1 MYFISP
7 RHLRADGARGHGP
20 RSPRRGLLVREEGG
34 PHDAEA
40 GRDLVPRGCREG
52 ARGHEDGGP
61 APRERARSEGT
72 RRALLRRGGP
82 RAAAGVLPPGP
93 GPDPPL
99 PEADT

>member
-1 MYFISP
+1 MYIILTP
-7 RHLRADGARGHGP
+7 HLPADGAPGHGP
-20 RSPRRGLLVREEGG
+20 PSPRRGLLVREEGG

-72 RRALLRRGGP
+72 RRGLLRRGGP
-82 RAAAGVLPPGP
+82 RGAAGGFSPGP
-93 GPDPPL
+93 APGPPL
-99 PEADT
+99 

>member
-1 MYFISP
+1 MYIIST

-40 GRDLVPRGCREG
+40 DRDLVPRGCREG
-52 ARGHEDGGP
+52 ARRDEDGGP
-61 APRERARSEGT
+61 AARERARGEGT

-82 RAAAGVLPPGP
+82 RAASGVLPPGP
-93 GPDPPL
+93 GRKNP
-99 PEADT
+99 